1 MTLQEFFN
9 MLGNN
14 PNMIIA
20 YFGLIPLTAII
31 AGIMGKGEGHIS
43 PWKYLYS
50 TLLYLVSVPA
60 IFAITLSVYFF
71 FFERRSILD
80 TDVYTQILP
89 VLSMFATFLIIRRNV
104 ALDRVPGF
112 GRISGL
118 VMMIFVTMVF
128 MWILDKTRIFAI
140 TFIPFQYVILM
151 FVVFFVI
158 FRYGMSNLLK
168 SEKE

>member
-1 MTLQEFFN
+1 
-9 MLGNN
+9 
-14 PNMIIA
+14 MIIA